1 MSHHLNAPPKTV
13 RRNAFTLIELLVVI
27 SIISLLIGI
36 LLPALQ
42 QAREAGRRAV
52 CMSNMRQLNLALVM
66 YAEENS
72 GYFPSSRA
80 NGGYAA
86 STAWAYGWES
96 LLQLDGFIPGKPLD
110 SNEAFVCP
118 SDPLQS
124 TQTWGSRRSYAANR
138 GHWSMAYGWYYNGAE
153 VRTARIDSIRKPG
166 NFFVLVEAM
175 EAAGVPFTSGR
186 SIFGYLNGSFV
197 DEDFQLSPHW
207 APNGTL
213 PSHTNPSPGNFAF
226 GDGHVAWVDQSVLVG
241 NQTSYWNATN
251 WSRTGVAENLST
263 DW

>member
-1 MSHHLNAPPKTV
+1 MARSIRSSGVAINRKG
-13 RRNAFTLIELLVVI
+13 FTLIELLVVI

-52 CMSNMRQLNLALVM
+52 CMSNMRQLNLALTM
-66 YAEENS
+66 YADENS

-86 STAWAYGWES
+86 PTAWAYGWES

-110 SNEAFVCP
+110 SNEAFTCP

-124 TQTWGSRRSYAANR
+124 IQTWGSRRSYAANR
-138 GHWSMAYGWYYNGAE
+138 GHWSMAYGWYYNGVE
-153 VRTARIDSIRKPG
+153 VRTPRIDSIRKPG

-175 EAAGVPFTSGR
+175 ESAGVPFTSGR

-197 DEDFQLSPHW
+197 DENFQLSPHW
-207 APNGTL
+207 AANGTL
-213 PSHTNPSPGNFAF
+213 PSYLNPSPGNFAF
-226 GDGHVAWVDQSVLVG
+226 GDGHVAWVDQQVLLD
-241 NQTSYWNATN
+241 NQISYLNGLN
-251 WSRTGVAENLST
+251 WSRSGIAEDLSS